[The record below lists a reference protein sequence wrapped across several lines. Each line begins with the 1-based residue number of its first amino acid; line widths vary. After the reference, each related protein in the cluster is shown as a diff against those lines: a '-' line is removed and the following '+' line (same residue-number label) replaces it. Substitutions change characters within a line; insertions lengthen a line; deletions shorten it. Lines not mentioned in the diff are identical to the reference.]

1 MADFTGNLYSKVLG
15 MNTAVRII
23 TPKRRNHN
31 GPFRAVYLLHG
42 LSDNSTDWVLNTRCS
57 LLAQDYD
64 VMLIIPEVQKS
75 FYIDMAEGAPY
86 FTYITQEL
94 PQLVETL
101 FRVSPKREDRYV
113 MGISMGGYGA
123 LRCAL
128 TYPERYAGCAAF
140 SPACDIRLVMEAC
153 RMETPMMPL
162 GEVMGIVGREVLEQ
176 FLERPELLAPYDLFE
191 LARKQDENPEKPRL
205 FVTCGT
211 EDFIHQMSLNLA
223 KAMEPLHYDFTYLEW
238 PGIHEWYFWDESVHL
253 AFEHF
258 FGPGSAFNPYSLE
271 GRKRGMQ
278 R

>member
-1 MADFTGNLYSKVLG
+1 MADFTGNLYSKTLG

-31 GPFRAVYLLHG
+31 KPFRAVYLLHG

-86 FTYITQEL
+86 FTYITQAL
-94 PQLVETL
+94 PETIETL

-140 SPACDIRLVMEAC
+140 SPACDINLVMEAC
-153 RMETPMMPL
+153 EIESPL
-162 GEVMGIVGREVLEQ
+162 MAPQEVMGIVGREVVEQ
-176 FLERPELLAPYDLFE
+176 FRQRPELLKPYDLFE
-191 LARKQDENPEKPRL
+191 LARKQDANPVKSKL

-211 EDFIHQMSLNLA
+211 EDFIHQMSVNLA
-223 KAMEPLHYDFTYLEW
+223 EAMEPLHYDFTYLEW

-258 FGPGSAFNPYSLE
+258 FGPGSAFNPYSLD
-271 GRKRGMQ
+271 GRKRGMK

>member
-1 MADFTGNLYSKVLG
+1 
-15 MNTAVRII
+15 
-23 TPKRRNHN
+23 
-31 GPFRAVYLLHG
+31 
-42 LSDNSTDWVLNTRCS
+42 
-57 LLAQDYD
+57 
-64 VMLIIPEVQKS
+64 MLIIPEVQKS

-162 GEVMGIVGREVLEQ
+162 GEVMGIVGKEVLEQ
-176 FLERPELLAPYDLFE
+176 FQERPELLAPYDLFE
-191 LARKQDENPEKPRL
+191 LARRQDENPEKPRL

>member
-1 MADFTGNLYSKVLG
+1 MADFTGNVYSKVLG

-42 LSDNSTDWVLNTRCS
+42 LSDNSTDWVINTRCS

-64 VMLIIPEVQKS
+64 MMLIIPEVQKS

-94 PQLVETL
+94 PEIMETL
-101 FRVSPKREDRYV
+101 FRVSSKREDRYV

-140 SPACDIRLVMEAC
+140 SPACDIQLVMQAC
-153 RMETPMMPL
+153 LEENPMMAPQ
-162 GEVMGIVGREVLEQ
+162 EAMGIVGKKVVEQ
-176 FLERPELLAPYDLFE
+176 FQEHPELLEPYDLFA
-191 LARKQDENPEKPRL
+191 LAQKQDKNPVKSKL

-211 EDFIHQMSLNLA
+211 EDFIHQMSVNLA
-223 KAMEPLHYDFTYLEW
+223 EAMEPLHYDFTYLEW

-271 GRKRGMQ
+271 GRKRGMK